1 MWPGHIQTNRPASL
15 ITLQKNNTMIIAKV
29 TYTVK
34 SDFVQENQ
42 QNINLFMADFKQMKD
57 IQFRYNVYLLEDGI
71 TFLHLAHFQNA
82 DVQKQILAVPSFK
95 LFQKKRDESG
105 IDNSHKVE
113 MITLIDASSDLLA

>member
-1 MWPGHIQTNRPASL
+1 
-15 ITLQKNNTMIIAKV
+15 MIIAKV

-34 SDFVQENQ
+34 PEFVQENQ
-42 QNINLFMADFKQMKD
+42 QNINLFMADFKKMNHLE
-57 IQFRYNVYLLEDGI
+57 FRYNVYLLEDGK
-71 TFLHLAHFQNA
+71 TFLHLAHFQNE

-113 MITLIDASSDLLA
+113 MMKLIDASSDVLSN

>member
-1 MWPGHIQTNRPASL
+1 MAWPYLNNQLASL
-15 ITLQKNNTMIIAKV
+15 ITIQKNNTMIIAKV
-29 TYTVK
+29 TYTVNPE
-34 SDFVQENQ
+34 FVRENQ

-57 IQFRYNVYLLEDGI
+57 IHFRYNAYLLEDGK
-71 TFLHLAHFQNA
+71 TFLHLAHFQNE

-113 MITLIDASSDLLA
+113 MITLIDASSDVLA

>member
-1 MWPGHIQTNRPASL
+1 MARPHLNKPAYF
-15 ITLQKNNTMIIAKV
+15 INNVQKNNKMIIAKV

-34 SDFVQENQ
+34 PEFVQENQ
-42 QNINLFMADFKQMKD
+42 QNINLFMADFKKMNH
-57 IQFRYNVYLLEDGI
+57 IQFRYNVYLLEDGK
-71 TFLHLAHFQNA
+71 TFLHLAHFQNE

-113 MITLIDASSDLLA
+113 MIKLIDASTDIFG